1 MNPADQLKPANQ
13 KNLCANNSGTSDQPN
28 LYEQTLR
35 LLATIPVPQGLADR
49 VQADLRSASRQKRV
63 LAWPAALKP
72 DSNWMRAA
80 AAAAIV
86 TVVGGGGWGVY
97 SRVQPASPSRA
108 IVMPSHLAAP
118 GGFSNAGAMRTPQTL
133 NGPQVVQPVLVATPQ
148 PAKSA
153 AKTPELKSPS
163 TRHGKSDTVNEA
175 TTGPTAGRVADRAK

>member
-1 MNPADQLKPANQ
+1 MNPANQ
-13 KNLCANNSGTSDQPN
+13 KNVCANNSVTSDQPN
-28 LYEQTLR
+28 SYEQTLR

-49 VQADLRSASRQKRV
+49 VQAGLRSALRQSRV

-86 TVVGGGGWGVY
+86 AVVGGGGWGVY

-133 NGPQVVQPVLVATPQ
+133 NGPQVAQPATVATPQ
-148 PAKSA
+148 PAKLA
-153 AKTPELKSPS
+153 VKTPELKSPS
-163 TRHGKSDTVNEA
+163 TRHDKPGTVNKA
-175 TTGPTAGRVADRAK
+175 TSESTADRAADRAK

>member
-1 MNPADQLKPANQ
+1 MNPANQ
-13 KNLCANNSGTSDQPN
+13 KNLCANSSGTSGQRN
-28 LYEQTLR
+28 SYEQTLR
-35 LLATIPVPQGLADR
+35 LLATIPVPQGLAER
-49 VQADLRSASRQKRV
+49 VQAGLRSTPRQKRV
-63 LAWPAALKP
+63 LAWPAAFKP

-133 NGPQVVQPVLVATPQ
+133 NGPQVTQPVPVATPQ
-148 PAKSA
+148 PAKA
-153 AKTPELKSPS
+153 AVKTPEQKRPS
-163 TRHGKSDTVNEA
+163 TRHIQPGTANKA
-175 TTGPTAGRVADRAK
+175 TTGPAAGRAANRAK